1 MPKRRDFMRTVSLVP
16 GELLP
21 LHYEIDLDDIHM
33 LYHEIRSHGH
43 QGVWNVIKWCL
54 CFGYVM
60 GHRATKNGT
69 YKEVSRK
76 RTNPADGR
84 NVNGVWQKGKSTTTV
99 NKGRVE
105 PI

>member
-1 MPKRRDFMRTVSLVP
+1 MPKRDFFKTVSLVP
-16 GELLP
+16 NGLLP
-21 LHYEIDLDDIHM
+21 TQYELDGIQLRRLFDEAR
-33 LYHEIRSHGH
+33 LSYDGLFR
-43 QGVWNVIKWCL
+43 VITWCL
-54 CFGYVM
+54 CYGYVM